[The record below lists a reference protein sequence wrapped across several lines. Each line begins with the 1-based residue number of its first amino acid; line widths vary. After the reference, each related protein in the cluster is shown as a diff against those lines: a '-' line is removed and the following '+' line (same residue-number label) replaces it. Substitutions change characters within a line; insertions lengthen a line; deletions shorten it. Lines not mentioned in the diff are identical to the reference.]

1 MIKKIDKNRKLKIN
15 SFGNNIKQL
24 SIKNKKKT
32 IIKLLLSINDKVGL

>member
-24 SIKNKKKT
+24 SIKKKKNNNKIT
-32 IIKLLLSINDKVGL
+32 TLN